1 MNWLAIFNGIRR
13 SWDLS
18 LGYECNPV
26 ISTTTGA
33 NTPQAGCVFYCI
45 KPISGDA
52 TISAILDVEGNAI
65 TALAGAT
72 ILEGDEFKIRFSS
85 VTFST
90 TTPVVLYQKNTSD
103 KYQTG
108 A

>member
-18 LGYECNPV
+18 LGYECNPI

-33 NTPQAGCVFYCI
+33 NTAQAGSVFYCM
-45 KPISGDA
+45 KPLVGDA
-52 TISAILDVEGNAI
+52 TITTILDVEGNAI

-72 ILEGDEFKIRFSS
+72 IQQGDEFKIRFSS

-90 TTPVVLYQKNTSD
+90 TDPVVLYRKATSD

>member
-26 ISTTTGA
+26 ISTSITA
-33 NTPQAGCVFYCI
+33 KTPQAGCVFYCM
-45 KPISGDA
+45 KPLNGDA
-52 TISAILDVEGNAI
+52 TITTILDIDGNAI
-65 TALAGAT
+65 TALAGRT
-72 ILEGDEFKIRFSS
+72 IQQGDEFKIRFSS

-90 TTPVVLYQKNTSD
+90 TNPVVLYQKALSD

>member
-26 ISTTTGA
+26 ISTSITA
-33 NTPQAGCVFYCI
+33 KTPQAGCVFYCM
-45 KPISGDA
+45 KPLVSDA
-52 TISAILDVEGNAI
+52 TITTILDVDGNAI

-72 ILEGDEFKIRFSS
+72 IQQGDEFKIRFSS

-90 TTPVVLYQKNTSD
+90 TDPVVLYQKNTSD

>member
-33 NTPQAGCVFYCI
+33 NTPQAGCTFYCI
-45 KPISGDA
+45 KPLVGDA
-52 TISAILDVEGNAI
+52 TITTILDVDGNAI
-65 TALAGAT
+65 TALAGA
-72 ILEGDEFKIRFSS
+72 IIQQGDEFKIRFSS

-90 TTPVVLYQKNTSD
+90 TDPVVLYQKALSD